1 MDTDVYAVALNNT
14 LNELRSIC
22 LDINTSFIFTKDGV
36 VVAADEAATEAT
48 MQKTMISL
56 QGIQDKAASLGGLNM
71 LLIDGAN
78 GKLAISTVNDLYL
91 ATAAAKTADLH
102 HIASVARVIVPTILK
117 ILEGLAPT
125 PLDLAPSQELI
136 VDTLTGFFVGST
148 VEIDPQVLGQ
158 WSELL
163 DRKEIDEVEIEAFSG
178 KKTQCKAKEI
188 GDEKLK
194 GKGIIR
200 IPEKACKALHV
211 KKGELVKVRPTTD

>member
-14 LNELRSIC
+14 LNELRNIC
-22 LDINTSFIFTKDGV
+22 PDISTSFIFTKDGV

-48 MQKTMISL
+48 MNKTMGSL
-56 QGIQDKAASLGGLNM
+56 HGLQDTMASLGGLNT
-71 LLIDGAN
+71 LLIDGAA
-78 GKLAISTVNDLYL
+78 GKLAISTVNDMYL
-91 ATAAAKTADLH
+91 ATAAAQTADLH

-117 ILEGLAPT
+117 ILDGLAPT
-125 PLDLAPSQELI
+125 PPDLAPSHQLI

-158 WSELL
+158 WAELL
-163 DRKEIDEVEIEAFSG
+163 DRKEIGEVEIEAFSG
-178 KKTQCKAKEI
+178 QKTQCKAKEI

-200 IPEKACKALHV
+200 IPEKACKALQV
-211 KKGELVKVRPTTD
+211 KKGELVKVKPTTD